1 MLYKN
6 CRCCAK
12 FKQTTQSIQMNP
24 FEMAKLHSLSGSQT
38 RPWSEIEYKK
48 LLETTTSRLFYTE
61 NGFLVGRVIER
72 DAEILNVVIHP
83 DYRRLGKAS
92 KLICM
97 FEKEAKNAGSSRC
110 FLEVAESNSSAK
122 ELYKALGYLKVG
134 QRNNYYKFVDGRK
147 DDAAILS
154 KEI

>member
-1 MLYKN
+1 M
-6 CRCCAK
+6 
-12 FKQTTQSIQMNP
+12 TP
-24 FEMAKLHSLSGSQT
+24 FEMARLHALSGNHT

-48 LLETTTSRLFYTE
+48 LLDTNTSRLFHTK
-61 NGFLVGRVIER
+61 NGFLIGHIIDR
-72 DAEILNVVIHP
+72 DAEIINVIIHP

-92 KLICM
+92 KLIGI
-97 FEKEAKNAGSSRC
+97 FEKEAKDAGCSRC

-122 ELYKALGYLKVG
+122 KLYKALGYLKVG

>member
-1 MLYKN
+1 
-6 CRCCAK
+6 
-12 FKQTTQSIQMNP
+12 MNP
-24 FEMAKLHSLSGSQT
+24 FEMATLHSLSGSQT

-61 NGFLVGRVIER
+61 NGFLVGRVIDR

-110 FLEVAESNSSAK
+110 FLEVAESNNSARK
-122 ELYKALGYLKVG
+122 LYTGLGYLKVG
-134 QRNNYYKFVDGRK
+134 QRDNYYNFTDGRT
-147 DDAAILS
+147 DNAAILS

>member
-1 MLYKN
+1 M
-6 CRCCAK
+6 
-12 FKQTTQSIQMNP
+12 TP
-24 FEMAKLHSLSGSQT
+24 FEMARLHSLSGNHT

-48 LLETTTSRLFYTE
+48 LLHTNTSRLFHTK
-61 NGFLVGRVIER
+61 NGFLIGRFIDQ
-72 DAEILNVVIHP
+72 DAEILNVIIHP

-92 KLICM
+92 KLIGT
-97 FEKEAKNAGSSRC
+97 FEKEAKDAGSLRC

-122 ELYKALGYLKVG
+122 KLYKTLGYLKVG

>member
-1 MLYKN
+1 M
-6 CRCCAK
+6 
-12 FKQTTQSIQMNP
+12 TP
-24 FEMAKLHSLSGSQT
+24 FEMAKLHSLSGDYT

-48 LLETTTSRLFYTE
+48 LLDTNTSRLFHTK
-61 NGFLVGRVIER
+61 NGFLIGRVIDQ
-72 DAEILNVVIHP
+72 DAEILNVIIHP

-92 KLICM
+92 KLIGTV
-97 FEKEAKNAGSSRC
+97 EKDAKDAGSLRC

-122 ELYKALGYLKVG
+122 KLYSALGYLKVG

-147 DDAAILS
+147 DNAVILS

>member
-1 MLYKN
+1 
-6 CRCCAK
+6 
-12 FKQTTQSIQMNP
+12 MNP
-24 FEMAKLHSLSGSQT
+24 CEMAKLHSLSGSQT